1 MLRRNRLARRVVL
14 KVAHSIGGFGT
25 RRGMYRRLGT
35 DLTAGMIDVQQE
47 FGSDNCQHR
56 PELGVVRPPLGPSV
70 NNQVLPD
77 TSAANGVSAAV
88 TCGCARV
95 EYL

>member
-1 MLRRNRLARRVVL
+1 
-14 KVAHSIGGFGT
+14 
-25 RRGMYRRLGT
+25 MYRRLGT

-47 FGSDNCQHR
+47 FGSTLRTRRAYPC
-56 PELGVVRPPLGPSV
+56 PSV

-77 TSAANGVSAAV
+77 TSAANGALAAV

-95 EYL
+95 EYLRTPTTATRPAERQLSLLGHRLDQELAFARLGN